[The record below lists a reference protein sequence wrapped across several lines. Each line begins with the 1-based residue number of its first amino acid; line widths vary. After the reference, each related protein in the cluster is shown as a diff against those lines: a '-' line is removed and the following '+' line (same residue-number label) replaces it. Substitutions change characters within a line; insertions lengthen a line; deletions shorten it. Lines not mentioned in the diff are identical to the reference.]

1 MTSFSL
7 EQLRRCTVA
16 VDLGAARTRVYL
28 RDSGLIVDEPS
39 IAAVN
44 TRTGSL
50 IAVGTLAEGMAGRTP
65 AHISVVRPVSG
76 GTVVDVEMAQR
87 MLRNLVSDK
96 VRRAWRR
103 KPMLRAAVCIPHDAD
118 PLARRAA
125 VETLMGLGTRRV
137 ELVDTLIAAAVGCG
151 QPVEL
156 PEATMIVVCGAAS
169 TQVAVLSLGAI
180 VAAEKVLVGGDA
192 MDYAVVEHLRSRHEL
207 MLPTQGLHPLHL
219 ALAADPM
226 EESAEVR
233 GRDVATG
240 LSRTV
245 MVSTADVREVMHT
258 PLTAV
263 LDAIGR
269 VLRSC
274 PPDLVADLVDRGV
287 MLAGGSAV
295 LPGLDRMIADAT
307 GMTVRIADQPDVC
320 AVLGL
325 GAMMEGKVQPLH
337 LDPLASS

>member
-219 ALAADPM
+219 ALSADPM

>member
-7 EQLRRCTVA
+7 EQLRRCTIA

-28 RDSGLIVDEPS
+28 RDNGLIVDEPS
-39 IAAVN
+39 AAAIN

-50 IAVGTLAEGMAGRTP
+50 IAVGGAAEGMSGRTP
-65 AHISVVRPVSG
+65 HHITVVRPISG
-76 GTVVDVEMAQR
+76 GTVVDIDMAQR
-87 MLRNLVSDK
+87 MLRHLVGEK
-96 VRRAWRR
+96 VRRVWRR
-103 KPMLRAAVCIPHDAD
+103 KPMLRAAVCLPHDAE

-151 QPVEL
+151 MPVEL

-192 MDYAVVEHLRSRHEL
+192 MDYAVVEHLRRRHEL

-219 ALAADPM
+219 ALSADPM

-245 MVSTADVREVMHT
+245 MVNTAEVREVMHM

-269 VLRSC
+269 VLRAC
-274 PPDLVADLVDRGV
+274 PPDLVADLVERGV

-320 AVLGL
+320 SVLGL